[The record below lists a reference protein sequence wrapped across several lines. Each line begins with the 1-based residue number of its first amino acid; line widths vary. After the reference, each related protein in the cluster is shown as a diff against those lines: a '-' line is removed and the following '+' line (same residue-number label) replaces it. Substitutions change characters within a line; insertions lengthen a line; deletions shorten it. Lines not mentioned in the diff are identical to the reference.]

1 MDSSLELK
9 QRRHLD
15 VAQLLFSNSYAGIA
29 VSFVASY
36 ALVYAFYD
44 QSIPM
49 FKFWWL
55 ILMTAVLSVRFID
68 TCIWHKTSPSS
79 LSKAKSSIYRYI
91 TGTYITAFLW
101 SAYALTILSH
111 ADTIELT
118 STLITISALAGG
130 AATVLSAH
138 KTTSIMYTIILLI
151 PASTVLLSHSEEHH
165 HMLGVLG
172 IAFSCAMAVT
182 ANKAANFTSQAIQL
196 KNQNLSLLNTMEE
209 KVDIRTRKIYELS
222 HLDPLTNLFN
232 RSAFLKSLNPL
243 LSNVSS
249 KESSLAVLFIDLD
262 NFKHV
267 NDSMGHE
274 VGDILLKKIAN
285 RLKDFC
291 ADDQLLCR
299 WGGDEFL
306 VVLPDTQKELAI
318 DTANHLIDRISS
330 LYTIKNNNFSI
341 GATIGIAMYPEHAT
355 TANSLIQLADS
366 AMYDQKSILP
376 CCVEIFSTGLQN
388 KLEREN
394 KLKDGLTN
402 AIANKELHLNYQPI
416 ISAKT
421 QHVYSCEALV
431 RWTLNGEVISPVEFI
446 PLAEQYG
453 HIIEIGTWVLEQA
466 CLQASKW
473 PTINA
478 IAVNVSVIQ
487 LEDQQFI
494 NIVENALSKSNL
506 PPEKLHIE
514 ITESVFSDNTAVIL
528 QQIKALQ
535 NKGIKVSI
543 DDFGTGYSS
552 LSVIQDL
559 NVNIIKIDR
568 SFVTQ
573 LNANGFSII
582 SAVLQIAS
590 SLGYKVVA
598 EGIEELYQADKL
610 AEMGV
615 DYLQGFL
622 YSKPMDAQA
631 FEKYIETR

>member
-1 MDSSLELK
+1 MNYSLESK
-9 QRRHLD
+9 QREHLD
-15 VAQLLFSNSYAGIA
+15 VSQLLFNNGYSGITI
-29 VSFVASY
+29 SFFTSY

-44 QSIPM
+44 QSIPE

-55 ILMTAVLSVRFID
+55 IVMTALLSIRLID
-68 TCIWHKTSPSS
+68 TFIWHKTAYSS
-79 LSKAKSSIYRYI
+79 LSKAKGSIYRYI
-91 TGTYITAFLW
+91 IGTYLTAFLW
-101 SAYALTILSH
+101 SAYTLSILPH
-111 ADTIELT
+111 ASITELA
-118 STLITISALAGG
+118 STLIIISALAGG

-138 KTTSIMYTIILLI
+138 KTTSIMYTIVILI
-151 PASTVLLSHSEEHH
+151 PPSTVLLSHSAEHH
-165 HMLGVLG
+165 HILGILG
-172 IAFSCAMAVT
+172 IAFTCAMVVT

-209 KVDIRTRKIYELS
+209 KVENRTKKIYELS

-232 RSAFLKSLNPL
+232 RSAFLRHLHPL

-249 KESSLAVLFIDLD
+249 KQSSLAVLFIDLD

-274 VGDILLKKIAN
+274 VGDVLLKKVAN
-285 RLKDFC
+285 RLKEFC
-291 ADDQLLCR
+291 SEDQLLCR

-306 VVLPDTQKELAI
+306 VVLPNIQKELAI
-318 DTANHLIDRISS
+318 NTANNLIERISS
-330 LYTIKNNNFSI
+330 LYTINNNKFSV
-341 GATIGIAMYPEHAT
+341 GATVGISMYPEHAK

-366 AMYDQKSILP
+366 AMYDQKSVLP
-376 CCVEIFSTGLQN
+376 CCVEMFSTQLKN

-394 KLKDGLTN
+394 RLKDGLIN
-402 AIANKELHLNYQPI
+402 AIANKELSLNYQPI
-416 ISAKT
+416 ILAKS
-421 QHVYSCEALV
+421 QRVYSCEALV
-431 RWTLNGEVISPVEFI
+431 RWTLNGEVISPAEFI

-473 PTINA
+473 STINA

-487 LEDQQFI
+487 LQDERFI
-494 NIVENALSKSNL
+494 SIVENALSISNL

-514 ITESVFSDNTAVIL
+514 ITESVFSDNTAVML

-573 LNANGFSII
+573 INANGLAII

-610 AEMGV
+610 TEMGV

-622 YSKPMDAQA
+622 FSKPLSAEA
-631 FEKYIETR
+631 FEEYVARN